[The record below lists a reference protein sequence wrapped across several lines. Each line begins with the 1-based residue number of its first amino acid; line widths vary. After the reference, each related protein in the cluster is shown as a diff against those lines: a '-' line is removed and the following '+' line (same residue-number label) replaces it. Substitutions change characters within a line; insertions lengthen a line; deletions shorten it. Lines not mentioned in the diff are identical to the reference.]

1 MWIANHNKLE
11 VSRVNEFRVHILD
24 NEQTEVSFITVSLV
38 IILNHNL
45 PCDFVVNEDVV
56 TYDYFDI
63 FSPTLNAAMPA

>member
-1 MWIANHNKLE
+1 M
-11 VSRVNEFRVHILD
+11 HILD